1 MAQKPSRNTFA
12 ESYYLFRWFW
22 TLEYRRGQTLPGTLL
37 FIALIGLLVGL
48 LKRRD
53 LMPAS
58 ALPALFW
65 LSYLFTLFQAIPKS
79 FLDISPESWRWL
91 RLIVSSGGAVGGLL
105 GYILAWAGSL
115 WGIWYGLSAV
125 LWDYVPPAAS
135 LLTAGSLGIVVGIG
149 AFLTAMARL
158 SYATAS
164 ILAMPLTLLPLL
176 LALFRSEALIENL
189 LYLAI
194 ALALTWSL
202 LPLLWET

>member
-12 ESYYLFRWFW
+12 ESYYLFRWLW
-22 TLEYRRGQTLPGTLL
+22 TLEHRRGQTLPGTLL
-37 FIALIGLLVGL
+37 FIALIGLLIGL

-53 LMPAS
+53 LIPA
-58 ALPALFW
+58 AAIAALFW

-91 RLIVSSGGAVGGLL
+91 RLIVSSTGATGGLL
-105 GYILAWAGSL
+105 GYILAWAGGL

-125 LWDYVPPAAS
+125 LWDYVPPPAS
-135 LLTAGSLGIVVGIG
+135 LLTAVSLGIVVGIG

-164 ILAMPLTLLPLL
+164 ILAMPLTFLPLL
-176 LALFRSEALIENL
+176 LALLRSEALIENL
-189 LYLAI
+189 LYLAT
-194 ALALTWSL
+194 ALTLTWSL
-202 LPLLWET
+202 LPLLWKT

>member
-1 MAQKPSRNTFA
+1 MAQRPSKNTFA
-12 ESYYLFRWFW
+12 ESYYFFRWLW
-22 TLEYRRGQTLPGTLL
+22 ALEHRRGQTLPGTLL
-37 FIALIGLLVGL
+37 FISLIGLLIGL
-48 LKRRD
+48 LKKRD
-53 LMPAS
+53 LVPTA

-91 RLIVSSGGAVGGLL
+91 RLIVSPGGASGGLL
-105 GYILAWAGSL
+105 TYILTWAGGL

-125 LWDYVPPAAS
+125 LWDYVPPPVS
-135 LLTAGSLGIVVGIG
+135 LLTAFSLGLVVGIG

-164 ILAMPLTLLPLL
+164 ILSLPLTLMPLL
-176 LALFRSEALIENL
+176 LALFRSEALMENL
-189 LYLAI
+189 LYLAT
-194 ALALTWSL
+194 ALTLTWSL